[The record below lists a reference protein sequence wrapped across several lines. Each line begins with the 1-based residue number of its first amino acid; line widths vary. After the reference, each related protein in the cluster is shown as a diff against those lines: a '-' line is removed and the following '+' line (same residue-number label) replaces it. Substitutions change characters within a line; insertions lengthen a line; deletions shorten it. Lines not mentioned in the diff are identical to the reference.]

1 MRVLKAI
8 EWIKTVALM
17 PLTPKHLRIS
27 AILIAIYQV
36 LVAHVI
42 LFVMLM
48 GLAHAEEM
56 RTILGIDIAD
66 QKEREDYYEVVTNAK
81 GESLNQIRFKSASHL
96 ASFTLLILYIGTVVA
111 SVNLFSSLGLFIGVF
126 KNKTE
131 LMLPWLVLDMLGVV
145 IILAI
150 MIFVANGTFVCFVG
164 GQWQYMSLCVA
175 FILFDIIIW
184 YTIYCY
190 YISIRQI
197 RKLTEIA
204 TVAIPCP
211 PPGSIPFHYR
221 KENMYLGSG
230 GYKHILA
237 DCDPNYQ
244 A

>member
-1 MRVLKAI
+1 MNVGYEKSPTQHQNACLKSNRVDKNGRLNAPDSKTLKDFRNIDRNLPSGGSLSIQSSIIMQLI
-8 EWIKTVALM
+8 EF
-17 PLTPKHLRIS
+17 
-27 AILIAIYQV
+27 YFQ

-164 GQWQYMSLCVA
+164 GQWQYSEHFLS
-175 FILFDIIIW
+175 
-184 YTIYCY
+184 Y
-190 YISIRQI
+190 
-197 RKLTEIA
+197 
-204 TVAIPCP
+204 
-211 PPGSIPFHYR
+211 
-221 KENMYLGSG
+221 
-230 GYKHILA
+230 
-237 DCDPNYQ
+237 
-244 A
+244 